1 MDCQAWN
8 SAVHFCIFKCLHF
21 MGFVG
26 MDFLRFHEANGPFN
40 TGKINGYRVNS
51 KS

>member
-1 MDCQAWN
+1 
-8 SAVHFCIFKCLHF
+8 